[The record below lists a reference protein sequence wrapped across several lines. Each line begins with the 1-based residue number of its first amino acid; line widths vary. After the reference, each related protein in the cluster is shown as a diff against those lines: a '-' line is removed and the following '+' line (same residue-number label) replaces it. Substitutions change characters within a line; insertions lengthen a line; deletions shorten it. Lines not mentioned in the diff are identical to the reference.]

1 MAFIFY
7 MAVITVLYV
16 LYKTKRSCYRAKAT
30 KNMSDEII
38 IWQIENK
45 ILTLEFSIKHELK
58 KGTLF

>member
-7 MAVITVLYV
+7 MAVITVLY
-16 LYKTKRSCYRAKAT
+16 KTKRSYRAKAT

-45 ILTLEFSIKHELK
+45 VLTLEFSIKHELK

>member
-7 MAVITVLYV
+7 MAVITVLSV
-16 LYKTKRSCYRAKAT
+16 LYKTKRSYRAKAT